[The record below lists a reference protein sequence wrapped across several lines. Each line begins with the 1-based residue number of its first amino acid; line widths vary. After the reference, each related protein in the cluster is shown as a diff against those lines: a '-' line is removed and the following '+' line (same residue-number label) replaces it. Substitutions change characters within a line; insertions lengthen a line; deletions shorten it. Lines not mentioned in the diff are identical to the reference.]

1 MGEPAGRGDV
11 LRARWK
17 VEKKEGREVKR
28 ERRDFICLTAAS
40 AAR

>member
-11 LRARWK
+11 LRARRK

-28 ERRDFICLTAAS
+28 EGGILYA
-40 AAR
+40 